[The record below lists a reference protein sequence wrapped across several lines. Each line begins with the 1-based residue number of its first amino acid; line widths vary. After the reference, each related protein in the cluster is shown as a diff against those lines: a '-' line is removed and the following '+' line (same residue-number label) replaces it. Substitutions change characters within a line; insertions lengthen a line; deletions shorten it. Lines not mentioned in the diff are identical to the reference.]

1 MSAPGAGAPL
11 QTWLDWQ
18 SRLHPREIDLGL
30 DRVRA
35 VADRLGLLDDTPLV
49 FTVGGTN
56 GKGSAAHTLERLL
69 SDDLNVGLYT
79 SPYLIRYNERVRL
92 NAHEATDSQL
102 CEAFQAVEQARG
114 DTSLTYFEFGTLAAL
129 WLFRQA
135 ALDVWI
141 LEVGM
146 GGRLDAV
153 NVVDA
158 DVAMIT
164 SIDLDHMRWL
174 GNTRS
179 TIAREK
185 AGILRGG
192 RPLLCADRDPPESLP
207 AAARAGGATWLA
219 IGTAFDLTVDADG
232 WFWHGMSGRSLR
244 LDPVAGLLPDN
255 LALVLAALEQVGRL
269 PEAATINERVSGFS
283 LPGRRQM
290 LDGVIPVVLD
300 VCHNPAAAKVLSQS
314 LRERPISGSTHAIV
328 GMLSDKAVS
337 ECVDL
342 LQSSVDSLTL
352 AGLPD
357 VDRGASADWLRQATA
372 DRWPCCETVDAALA
386 RVRARCEPGDRLVI
400 CGSFHT
406 VGAAMQSD
414 LMKAFQT
421 GVKT

>member
-1 MSAPGAGAPL
+1 MGQPGSFSTL
-11 QTWLDWQ
+11 DDWLKWLETL
-18 SRLHPREIDLGL
+18 SPREIVLGL
-30 DRVRA
+30 ERVEA
-35 VADRLGLLDDTPLV
+35 VLEVLALPRPGLV
-49 FTVGGTN
+49 INVAGTN
-56 GKGSAAHTLERLL
+56 GKGSSVAMLEALL
-69 SDDLNVGLYT
+69 ADAGHKTGCYT
-79 SPYLIRYNERVRL
+79 SPHVLRYHERIRIDGNAASSATIIAAFERV
-92 NAHEATDSQL
+92 
-102 CEAFQAVEQARG
+102 QAARM
-114 DTSLTYFEFGTLAAL
+114 DVPLTYFEFGTLAAL

-300 VCHNPAAAKVLSQS
+300 VCHNPAAAKVLSQW
-314 LRERPISGSTHAIV
+314 LRERPIAGSTHAIV